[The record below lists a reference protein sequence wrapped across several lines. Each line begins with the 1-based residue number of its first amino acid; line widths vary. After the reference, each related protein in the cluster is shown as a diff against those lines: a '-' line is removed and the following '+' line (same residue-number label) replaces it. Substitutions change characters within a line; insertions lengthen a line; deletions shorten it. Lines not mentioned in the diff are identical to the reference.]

1 MFGFRKK
8 KSEDSATP
16 SPETTPEAPPE
27 TAAAPEPEPDAQ
39 PARGGWFQRLRQGLA
54 KTGQAL
60 GGDLKSLF
68 RRKIDD
74 ELFEELEERLL
85 LADVGL
91 DATQRIMDRITRE
104 VKRRELDNADALM
117 DALETAMVEILEPV
131 SRPLE
136 IPQAERPFSILVV
149 GINGA
154 GKTTTIGKLAHRFQ
168 GEGRSVLLA
177 AGDTFRAAAVEQL
190 QTWGERNGVPVIAQ
204 GTGAD
209 SASVI
214 YDGLQAAQARRTDI
228 LIADTAGRLHTQT
241 NLMDEVR
248 KVKRVMGRLDESAPD
263 EVLLVVD
270 GGTGQNALSQA
281 RQFHEALGLTGIVV
295 TKLDGTAKGGILF
308 ALAEQLGVPVRFI
321 GVGEKAED
329 LQRFDAHAFV
339 RALLGREDSQSA

>member
-8 KSEDSATP
+8 NSEEPAQPAAETSG
-16 SPETTPEAPPE
+16 PEREK
-27 TAAAPEPEPDAQ
+27 

-60 GGDLKSLF
+60 GGDLGSLF

-91 DATQRIMDRITRE
+91 DATQQIMDRITRE
-104 VKRRELDNADALM
+104 VKRGQLNDADALM
-117 DALETAMVEILEPV
+117 DALEAAMVEILEPV

-136 IPQAERPFSILVV
+136 IPAAERPFSILVV

-154 GKTTTIGKLAHRFQ
+154 GKTTTIGKLAHHLKLD
-168 GEGRSVLLA
+168 GRSVLLA

-190 QTWGERNGVPVIAQ
+190 QTWGERNQVPVIAQ

-209 SASVI
+209 SASVV
-214 YDGLQAAQARRTDI
+214 YDGLQAAQAREIDVM
-228 LIADTAGRLHTQT
+228 IADTAGRLHTQT
-241 NLMDEVR
+241 NLMEEVR
-248 KVKRVMGRLDESAPD
+248 KVKRVMGRLDEHAPD

-270 GGTGQNALSQA
+270 GGTGQNALNQA

-295 TKLDGTAKGGILF
+295 TKLDGTAKGGVLF

-321 GVGEKAED
+321 GVGESAED
-329 LQRFDAHAFV
+329 LQVFDARAFV
-339 RALLGREDSQSA
+339 RALLGRDSD

>member
-8 KSEDSATP
+8 KSEDSTA
-16 SPETTPEAPPE
+16 APPE
-27 TAAAPEPEPDAQ
+27 TANAEPEK

-60 GGDLKSLF
+60 GGDLGSLF

-104 VKRRELDNADALM
+104 VKRGQLDDAEALM
-117 DALETAMVEILEPV
+117 DALEAAMIEILEPV

-136 IPQAERPFSILVV
+136 IPGAERPFSILVV

-154 GKTTTIGKLAHRFQ
+154 GKTTTIGKLAHHLQ
-168 GEGRSVLLA
+168 ADGRSVLLA

-190 QTWGERNGVPVIAQ
+190 QTWGERNNAPVIAQ

-209 SASVI
+209 SASVV
-214 YDGLQAAQARRTDI
+214 YDGLQAAQARGIDVM
-228 LIADTAGRLHTQT
+228 IADTAGRLHTQT

-248 KVKRVMGRLDESAPD
+248 KVKRVMGRLDEQAPD

-270 GGTGQNALSQA
+270 GGTGQNALNQA

-295 TKLDGTAKGGILF
+295 TKLDGTAKGGVLF

-329 LQRFDAHAFV
+329 LQVFDARAFV
-339 RALLGREDSQSA
+339 RALLGRDSD

>member
-8 KSEDSATP
+8 KSEESAPP

-27 TAAAPEPEPDAQ
+27 SAAAPEPETDAK
-39 PARGGWFQRLRQGLA
+39 PARGGWFQRLRQGLS

-91 DATQRIMDRITRE
+91 DATQRIIDRITRE

-117 DALETAMVEILEPV
+117 DALESAMVEILEPV

-136 IPQAERPFSILVV
+136 IPRAERPFSILVV

-168 GEGRSVLLA
+168 AEDRSVLLA

-209 SASVI
+209 SASVV
-214 YDGLQAAQARRTDI
+214 YDGLQAAQARKTDI

-248 KVKRVMGRLDESAPD
+248 KVKRVMGRLDENAPD

-295 TKLDGTAKGGILF
+295 TKLDGTAKGGVLF

-329 LQRFDAHAFV
+329 LQRFDARAFV
-339 RALLGREDSQSA
+339 RALLGREDN

>member
-8 KSEDSATP
+8 KSEDP
-16 SPETTPEAPPE
+16 TTPGAEAPGS
-27 TAAAPEPEPDAQ
+27 EPEK
-39 PARGGWFQRLRQGLA
+39 PARGGWFQRLRKGLA
-54 KTGQAL
+54 KTGQVL
-60 GGDLKSLF
+60 GSDLGSLL

-104 VKRRELDNADALM
+104 VKRGQLDDAEALM
-117 DALETAMVEILEPV
+117 DALEAAMIEILEPV

-136 IPQAERPFSILVV
+136 IPPAERPFSILVV

-154 GKTTTIGKLAHRFQ
+154 GKTTTIGKLAHHLHA
-168 GEGRSVLLA
+168 EDRSVLLA

-190 QTWGERNGVPVIAQ
+190 QTWGERNGAPVIAQ

-209 SASVI
+209 SASVV
-214 YDGLQAAQARRTDI
+214 YDGLQAAQARGI
-228 LIADTAGRLHTQT
+228 NVMIADTAGRLHTQT

-248 KVKRVMGRLDESAPD
+248 KVKRVMGRLDEHAPD

-270 GGTGQNALSQA
+270 GGTGQNALNQA

-295 TKLDGTAKGGILF
+295 TKLDGTAKGGVLF
-308 ALAEQLGVPVRFI
+308 ALAEQLGIPVRFI

-329 LQRFDAHAFV
+329 LQVFDARAFV
-339 RALLGREDSQSA
+339 RALLGRDSD

>member
-8 KSEDSATP
+8 KSEDPATP
-16 SPETTPEAPPE
+16 DAEAPGS
-27 TAAAPEPEPDAQ
+27 EPEK
-39 PARGGWFQRLRQGLA
+39 PARGGWFQRLRKGLA
-54 KTGQAL
+54 KTGQVL
-60 GGDLKSLF
+60 GGDLGALL

-104 VKRRELDNADALM
+104 VKRGQLDDAEALM
-117 DALETAMVEILEPV
+117 DALEAAMIEILEPV

-136 IPQAERPFSILVV
+136 IPEAERPFSILVV

-154 GKTTTIGKLAHRFQ
+154 GKTTTIGKLAHHLQ
-168 GEGRSVLLA
+168 ADDRSVLLA

-190 QTWGERNGVPVIAQ
+190 QTWGERNGAPVIAQ

-209 SASVI
+209 SASVV
-214 YDGLQAAQARRTDI
+214 YDGLQAAQARGIDVM
-228 LIADTAGRLHTQT
+228 IADTAGRLHTQT

-248 KVKRVMGRLDESAPD
+248 KVKRVMGRLDEHAPD

-270 GGTGQNALSQA
+270 GGTGQNALNQA

-295 TKLDGTAKGGILF
+295 TKLDGTAKGGVLF
-308 ALAEQLGVPVRFI
+308 ALAEQLGIPVRFI

-329 LQRFDAHAFV
+329 LQVFDARAFV
-339 RALLGREDSQSA
+339 RALLGRDSD

>member
-8 KSEDSATP
+8 SSEDPALPAT
-16 SPETTPEAPPE
+16 ETSGTESE
-27 TAAAPEPEPDAQ
+27 Q
-39 PARGGWFQRLRQGLA
+39 PARGGWFQRLRKGLA

-60 GGDLKSLF
+60 GGDLGSLF

-74 ELFEELEERLL
+74 ELFEELEDRLL

-91 DATQRIMDRITRE
+91 DATQQIMDRITRE
-104 VKRRELDNADALM
+104 VKRGQLDDAEALM
-117 DALETAMVEILEPV
+117 DALEAAMVDVLEPV

-136 IPQAERPFSILVV
+136 IPAGERPFSILVV

-154 GKTTTIGKLAHRFQ
+154 GKTTTIGKLAHHLQ
-168 GEGRSVLLA
+168 TDGRSVLLA

-190 QTWGERNGVPVIAQ
+190 QTWGERNQVPVIAQ

-209 SASVI
+209 SASVV
-214 YDGLQAAQARRTDI
+214 YDGLQAAQAREIDVM
-228 LIADTAGRLHTQT
+228 IADTAGRLHTQT
-241 NLMDEVR
+241 NLMEEVR
-248 KVKRVMGRLDESAPD
+248 KVKRVMGRLDEHAPD

-270 GGTGQNALSQA
+270 GGTGQNALNQA

-295 TKLDGTAKGGILF
+295 TKLDGTAKGGVLF

-321 GVGEKAED
+321 GVGESAED
-329 LQRFDAHAFV
+329 LQVFDARAFV
-339 RALLGREDSQSA
+339 RALLGRDSD

>member
-8 KSEDSATP
+8 KSEESATP
-16 SPETTPEAPPE
+16 RPEPQPEAPPE
-27 TAAAPEPEPDAQ
+27 SAAAPEPEPDAQ

-104 VKRRELDNADALM
+104 VKRRELDDADALM

-168 GEGRSVLLA
+168 AEGRSVLLA

-190 QTWGERNGVPVIAQ
+190 QTWGDRNGVAVIAQ

-209 SASVI
+209 SASVV
-214 YDGLQAAQARRTDI
+214 YDGLQAAQARSTDI

-248 KVKRVMGRLDESAPD
+248 KVKRVMGRLDENAPD

-295 TKLDGTAKGGILF
+295 TKLDGTAKGGVLF

-329 LQRFDAHAFV
+329 LQRFDARAFV
-339 RALLGREDSQSA
+339 RALLGREEN